1 MSPPTDSI
9 SATSP
14 TSHSADATFK
24 LAHEDAGSNTRDVS
38 SSTARATAE
47 DEQSYTSTPG
57 KEADAE
63 FLNFNTEIT
72 DEKNITGDEDQG
84 FNETMFNKINYLFGE
99 AISNICKKQDLL

>member
-47 DEQSYTSTPG
+47 DEQNYTSTSG
-57 KEADAE
+57 KEADIE
-63 FLNFNTEIT
+63 SLNLNMEVTNKE
-72 DEKNITGDEDQG
+72 NITGDEDQG
-84 FNETMFNKINYLFGE
+84 SDEATFNKINGLFRE
-99 AISNICKKQDLL
+99 AIGDISER